1 MSLLQ
6 ALYNSYEYAEKN
18 NMVDKIDGSDVIL
31 PMYHEKKKSD
41 GKNLISIKID
51 KNSNLIDA
59 NYMEKNEI
67 IVFPIT
73 EDSVARS
80 SGVAPHPLVDNG
92 AYLFDKDSKKEIA
105 YKNQLKAW
113 IDYSNDDFLKIIYK
127 FLSKE
132 NVFKSVVDKFYNID
146 YRICKNAV
154 IEYDVEGKKDPV
166 KKDFSKVFFTFVIE
180 DYDGIKDISVSEN
193 IDLHKSYIEYVN
205 HLNSNDEDKEKIIC
219 NISGKEDYL
228 CTKHRPL
235 MGTARLISQITA
247 SDENYLGR
255 FSKPDQT
262 IEIGVESSQKI
273 HLMAKYLLSSKKTS
287 VWLGSKSYLV
297 NWFSDDIKND
307 SMININSSLFK
318 SINLATPIGTDT
330 SKDIG
335 ESFLKGKILFSNA
348 AKYYVAIFDKVSN
361 GRSAAKYFKEIDV
374 SILKENLEKWQNKY
388 YWFSFNKELEEEVIF
403 TPSPYNILVSAYG
416 IERDGT
422 LKITKDQFLQSQL
435 QIIISSIIEG
445 KDISDNIE
453 KALENNLKQ
462 RQRYDKTWNRMKN
475 CAMAILRYK
484 EGVDT
489 NMLDRENIDRSYLY
503 GRLLAIYERMEKS
516 CFDKDDDIRVSN
528 AEKLW
533 TSFVNNP
540 VLISARLRNMIR
552 PYQNKLMVNENKRG
566 IYFKLEKE
574 MSEVTNLI
582 DENYSYKKQSSSM
595 PLGPGFIFGYEA
607 QKKDIF
613 TKKINKEEN
622 DD

>member
-6 ALYNSYEYAEKN
+6 VLYNSYEYAEKN
-18 NMVDKIDGSDVIL
+18 KMVDKLDGSDVIL

-41 GKNLISIKID
+41 GKNIISVKID
-51 KNSNLIDA
+51 KKSNIIDA
-59 NYMEKNEI
+59 NFLEKNEI

-92 AYLFDKDSKKEIA
+92 AYLFDKDSKKEEA
-105 YKNQLKAW
+105 YKKQLEEW
-113 IDYSNDDFLKIIYK
+113 IDYSEDDFLKIIYN
-127 FLSKE
+127 FISKDDS
-132 NVFKSVVDKFYNID
+132 FKLIVDKFYNHYVIG
-146 YRICKNAV
+146 KGV
-154 IEYDVEGKKDPV
+154 KIEYKKEGEKKA
-166 KKDFSKVFFTFVIE
+166 KTFDFSKVFFTFVIE

-193 IDLHKSYIEYVN
+193 KKLHEAYIKYVKYSN
-205 HLNSNDEDKEKIIC
+205 ENDEEKEKIIC

-255 FSKPDQT
+255 FSNPDQT
-262 IEIGVESSQKI
+262 IEIGTDSSQKI

-287 VWLGSKSYLV
+287 VWLGSNSYLV

-307 SMININSSLFK
+307 SKLNLNSSVFK
-318 SINLATPIGTDT
+318 IIKTITPIGTDT

-335 ESFLKGKILFSNA
+335 ESFLKGKILFSDSS
-348 AKYYVAIFDKVSN
+348 KYYVAIFDKVSN
-361 GRSAAKYFKEIDV
+361 GRSAAKYFKEMDT
-374 SILKENLEKWQNKY
+374 SILKENLGKWQNKY
-388 YWFSFNKELEEEVIF
+388 YWFSYNKELDEEVVF

-416 IERDGT
+416 IERDST
-422 LKITKDQFLQSQL
+422 LKIASDKFLQSQL
-435 QIIISSIIEG
+435 QIIISSIVEG

-484 EGVDT
+484 EDIDT
-489 NMLDRENIDRSYLY
+489 NMLDRENKDRSYLY
-503 GRLLAIYERMEKS
+503 GRLLAIYERIEKS

-533 TSFVNNP
+533 TSYINNP
-540 VLISARLRNMIR
+540 VLISTRLRNMIM
-552 PYQNKLMVNENKRG
+552 PYHNKLMINENKRG
-566 IYFKLEKE
+566 IYFKLKNE
-574 MSEVTNLI
+574 MREVINLI
-582 DENYSYKKQSSSM
+582 DENYNYKKQSSNI
-595 PLGPGFIFGYEA
+595 PLGPGFMFGYEA
-607 QKKDIF
+607 QMKDIF
-613 TKKINKEEN
+613 TKKSNREGN

>member
-41 GKNLISIKID
+41 GKNLIIIKLD

-92 AYLFDKDSKKEIA
+92 AYLFDKDSKKEKS
-105 YKNQLKAW
+105 YRKQLEEW
-113 IDYSNDDFLKIIYK
+113 IDYSEDDFLKIIYN

-132 NVFKSVVDKFYNID
+132 DSFKSIVDKFYNNYVIL
-146 YRICKNAV
+146 KGV
-154 IEYDVEGKKDPV
+154 KIEYKEEGKEKS
-166 KKDFSKVFFTFVIE
+166 KTFDFSKVFFTFVIE

-193 IDLHKSYIEYVN
+193 KDLHKSYIKYVN
-205 HLNSNDEDKEKIIC
+205 YLNSNDKEKEKVIC

-307 SMININSSLFK
+307 SKLNLNTSVFK
-318 SINLATPIGTDT
+318 SIKTITPIGTDT

-335 ESFLKGKILFSNA
+335 ESFLKGKILFSDSS
-348 AKYYVAIFDKVSN
+348 KYYVSIFDKVSN

-374 SILKENLEKWQNKY
+374 SILKENLKNWQNKY
-388 YWFSFNKELEEEVIF
+388 YWFSFNKELEEEIIF

-422 LKITKDQFLQSQL
+422 LKIAKEKFLQSQL

-475 CAMAILRYK
+475 CAMAILRHK
-484 EGVDT
+484 EGIDT
-489 NMLDRENIDRSYLY
+489 NMLDRENVDRSYLY

-516 CFDKDDDIRVSN
+516 CFDKDEDIRVSN

-533 TSFVNNP
+533 TSYVNSP
-540 VLISARLRNMIR
+540 VLISARLRNMIM

-566 IYFKLEKE
+566 IYFKLKNE
-574 MSEVTNLI
+574 MREVTNLI
-582 DENYSYKKQSSSM
+582 DENYSYKKQSNNM
-595 PLGPGFIFGYEA
+595 PLGPGFMFGYEA
-607 QKKDIF
+607 QMKDIF